1 MKTINTVFQS
11 QPTKKR
17 LRKSRR
23 VEPNIFIQVTSEAVG
38 MYTAKQQFEMIHEL
52 KPNAVSIGLREI
64 RDLDEN
70 VISDHFHKMK
80 EANIF
85 PQLILYNNFD
95 LDMYSDW
102 IKRQVIPG
110 NAYPILLVIGK
121 ETPEGSFDNSVLTP
135 EITENLPASSWM
147 ICAFGPNEYPA
158 GKLAVDLGGNVR
170 LGFENNC
177 ELNNGSIAKNN
188 AELITQM
195 ETIDSANITEFIN
208 LVNKNHQASI
218 QDYAGL
224 HKWSTQNPESFWS
237 QLWDYSNVIAD
248 QGNSVLENGDK
259 MPGAVWYSDSSLN
272 FAENLLKNFDNKNG
286 NNADQTA
293 IVFWGEDQIKRSLNY
308 ADLKSQVASMA
319 AYLKSI
325 DINPGDVVAG
335 FMPNVPESVIC
346 MLATTSIGAVWTS
359 CSPDFGVQGVVD
371 RFGQVEPKVFI
382 AANAYFYNGKTHNC
396 LDKLVR
402 FLQAATL
409 MLYDG
414 SPFYP
419 GANIL
424 WDYADQENIN
434 VFGTSAK
441 YIDVLRKDNVDL
453 KSSHSLASINSIL
466 STGSVLAPESYDY
479 IYDKVKTDVCLSS
492 ISGGT
497 DIVSCFA
504 LGCPILPV
512 YRGELQCKGLGM
524 QVEIWNDKGE
534 TVVNEKGELVC
545 AKPFP
550 CMPIGFWNDPDG
562 KKYFDAYFATYEN
575 TWCHGDYVTETE
587 NGGLIFYGRSDTV
600 LNPGGVRIGTA
611 EIYRQVEKL
620 DEVQESIVIGQDWQ
634 DDVRVVLFV
643 KLTGD
648 LSLNDDLTD
657 KIKKQIR
664 SNTTPSSMFLLKYF
678 K

>member
-1 MKTINTVFQS
+1 MTTSKTALWTPSQDTV
-11 QPTKKR
+11 
-17 LRKSRR
+17 
-23 VEPNIFIQVTSEAVG
+23 
-38 MYTAKQQFEMIHEL
+38 
-52 KPNAVSIGLREI
+52 
-64 RDLDEN
+64 
-70 VISDHFHKMK
+70 
-80 EANIF
+80 
-85 PQLILYNNFD
+85 
-95 LDMYSDW
+95 
-102 IKRQVIPG
+102 
-110 NAYPILLVIGK
+110 
-121 ETPEGSFDNSVLTP
+121 
-135 EITENLPASSWM
+135 
-147 ICAFGPNEYPA
+147 
-158 GKLAVDLGGNVR
+158 
-170 LGFENNC
+170 
-177 ELNNGSIAKNN
+177 
-188 AELITQM
+188 
-195 ETIDSANITEFIN
+195 DSANVTEFIG
-208 LVNKNHQASI
+208 LVNKNYQSSI
-218 QDYAGL
+218 DSPVTNFAEL
-224 HKWSTQNPESFWS
+224 HAWSIKHPENFWS
-237 QLWDYSNVIAD
+237 QIWDYSHVIGD
-248 QGNSVLENGDK
+248 RGESILENKDK
-259 MPGAVWYSDSSLN
+259 MPGAVWFSDSSLN
-272 FAENLLKNFDNKNG
+272 FAENLLNNFERS
-286 NNADQTA
+286 NNNNPEQTA
-293 IVFWGEDQIKRSLNY
+293 IVFWGEDQIKRSLSFT
-308 ADLKSQVASMA
+308 DLKSQVASIA

-325 DINPGDVVAG
+325 GLKQGDVVAG
-335 FMPNVPESVIC
+335 FMPNVPETVIC
-346 MLATTSIGAVWTS
+346 MLATTSIGGVWTS

-396 LDKLVR
+396 LEKVKEISEKLSSVEQLITVPYADSTTLESATNYPDILEKYAGSELEYNRVGFNEPLYIMYSSGTTGVPKCIVHGVGGTLLQHLKEHLLHVNLKPKDKIFYFTTCGWMMWNWLVSA
-402 FLQAATL
+402 LSTGATL

-419 GANIL
+419 NENIL
-424 WDYADQENIN
+424 WDYVDQEEIN

-453 KSSHSLASINSIL
+453 KSSHSLKSLNSIL

-504 LGCPILPV
+504 LGCAVLPV

-534 TVVNEKGELVC
+534 PVINEKGELIC

-587 NGGLIFYGRSDTV
+587 NGGLVFYGRSDTV

-620 DEVQESIVIGQDWQ
+620 DEVQESIVIGQNWQ

-643 KLTGD
+643 KLSGD
-648 LSLNDDLTD
+648 LKLNDELIN

-664 SNTTPSSMFLLKYF
+664 SNTTPRHVPSKVLQVTDIPRTKSGKIVELAVRNIVHGDSVKNIESLANPEALELYKLREELQS
-678 K
+678 

>member
-1 MKTINTVFQS
+1 MTTNKTALWNPS
-11 QPTKKR
+11 Q
-17 LRKSRR
+17 
-23 VEPNIFIQVTSEAVG
+23 
-38 MYTAKQQFEMIHEL
+38 
-52 KPNAVSIGLREI
+52 
-64 RDLDEN
+64 
-70 VISDHFHKMK
+70 
-80 EANIF
+80 
-85 PQLILYNNFD
+85 
-95 LDMYSDW
+95 
-102 IKRQVIPG
+102 
-110 NAYPILLVIGK
+110 
-121 ETPEGSFDNSVLTP
+121 
-135 EITENLPASSWM
+135 
-147 ICAFGPNEYPA
+147 
-158 GKLAVDLGGNVR
+158 
-170 LGFENNC
+170 
-177 ELNNGSIAKNN
+177 
-188 AELITQM
+188 
-195 ETIDSANITEFIN
+195 ETIDSANITEFIG
-208 LVNKNHQASI
+208 LVNENHQSSI
-218 QDYAGL
+218 KNYAEL
-224 HKWSTQNPESFWS
+224 HAWSTNNPESFWS
-237 QLWDYSNVIAD
+237 QLWDYSHVIAD
-248 QGNSVLENGDK
+248 RGESVLENKDQ
-259 MPGAVWYSDSSLN
+259 MPGAVWYADSSLN
-272 FAENLLKNFDNKNG
+272 FAENLLNNFDKSNG
-286 NNADQTA
+286 NNPDQTA
-293 IVFWGEDQIKRSLNY
+293 IIFWGEDKTKRSLSFS
-308 ADLKSQVASMA
+308 DLKSQVASMA

-325 DINPGDVVAG
+325 GIKQGDVIAG

-359 CSPDFGVQGVVD
+359 CSPDFGVQGVLD
-371 RFGQVEPKVFI
+371 RFGQVKPKVFI

-396 LDKLVR
+396 LDKVKEISTKLASVEQLITVPYADSTTLDGAVNYPDILEQYAHADLEYTRVGFNEPLYIMYSSGTTGVPKCIVHGVGGTLLQHLKEHLLHVNLKPQDRIFYFTTCGWMMWNWLVSA
-402 FLQAATL
+402 LSTGATL

-419 GANIL
+419 DANLL
-424 WDYADQENIN
+424 WDYVDQEDIN

-441 YIDVLRKDNVDL
+441 YIDILRKDNVDL
-453 KSSHSLASINSIL
+453 KSSHSLKSLNSIL

-504 LGCPILPV
+504 LGCAILPV

-524 QVEIWNDKGE
+524 QVEIWNDKGQP
-534 TVVNEKGELVC
+534 VIDEKGELIC

-648 LSLNDDLTD
+648 LSLSDDLVD

-664 SNTTPSSMFLLKYF
+664 SNTTPRHVPAKILQVTDIPRTKSGKIVELAVRNIVHGESVKNIESLANPEALDLYQSREELQS
-678 K
+678 